1 MMPKP
6 IKVLFVGEDA
16 EDVRIVGEM
25 LTEAGEGK
33 FALVQE
39 ADMGQALERLRN
51 DLFHVVLFDLS
62 HRGARGVKSI
72 TQIELSAP
80 RLAVVALSARIDEA
94 LSLQAIQAGAQDF
107 LVKWQGDGFS
117 LARSIRY
124 AIEHKKEKERLAML
138 AQYDGLTGLANR
150 VLFRDQLEKVLGESG
165 RTEAPGAMMFLDLDR
180 FKVIND
186 TLGHDTGDNL
196 LKIVAQRLRG
206 CVRTGDLIARLGG
219 DEFTVIQEHVVDR
232 ERVEAVARKI
242 IGVMSQTF
250 VLGGHE
256 LFIGA
261 SIGIALYPEHGA
273 DADTLLKNAD
283 TAMYHAKACGGG
295 AYRFYLLEM
304 GQAAVERLELESDL
318 RRALPRGELRV
329 YYQPQFDIRTREI
342 VGAEALLRWQRNGV
356 ESPLL
361 PKDFMPL
368 AEETGLI
375 VPIGQWV
382 LRTACEHA
390 AQWRAAGLP
399 PLRLA
404 VNFSA
409 RQLRE
414 PDVVDTI
421 TSTQREVGLEPGIL
435 ELELNE
441 SLAMA
446 HGTAS
451 NSILNRIHDAG
462 IAIAIDNFGSGS
474 SSLSSLRHL
483 PISALKIDRSFINDI
498 GNDANSETLAAAII
512 TLTRSLKRAVI
523 AEGIENQQQLDYLI
537 TQGCPVGQGNFLSPP
552 LPSDEFISL
561 ARRRQRLRV
570 IN

>member
-1 MMPKP
+1 
-6 IKVLFVGEDA
+6 
-16 EDVRIVGEM
+16 
-25 LTEAGEGK
+25 
-33 FALVQE
+33 
-39 ADMGQALERLRN
+39 MGQALERLRN

-196 LKIVAQRLRG
+196 LKIVAQRLQG

-219 DEFTVIQEHVVDR
+219 DEFTVIQEHVADR

-261 SIGIALYPEHGA
+261 SIGIALYPDHGA

-295 AYRFYLLEM
+295 AYRFYLPEM
-304 GQAAVERLELESDL
+304 GQEAVERLELESDL
-318 RRALPRGELRV
+318 RRALPRRELRV
-329 YYQPQFDIRTREI
+329 YYQPQFNIRTREI

-368 AEETGLI
+368 AEETGMI

-435 ELELNE
+435 VLELNE
-441 SLAMA
+441 SLAMTY
-446 HGTAS
+446 GTAAD
-451 NSILNRIHDAG
+451 SILKKIHQAG

-483 PISALKIDRSFINDI
+483 PISALKIDRSFIKDI
-498 GNDANSETLAAAII
+498 GNDANSEALAAAII

-537 TQGCPVGQGNFLSPP
+537 AQDCPVGQGNFLSPP